1 MIDIHRLVADQKDLI
16 IDLRRT
22 LHRIPETAYTEKKTS
37 AYVAN
42 YLNDLQFEVKTGIAR
57 YGVVGLMKTG
67 RPGPTLMIRAD
78 MDALPLKEDTGLAF
92 ASEHEGVMHACG
104 HDAHMAMV
112 LGAAT
117 VLNTIKDELAGNI
130 KFLFQPAEEGPGGA
144 KPMIEAGVMESP
156 KVDYCIGGHMW
167 PDIPEGTIGVRPGPF
182 MAAMDRFDIKIKG
195 KGGHG
200 AMPHLCVDALEV
212 GAQIVNALQR
222 IVSRQMDPLEPTVVT
237 VGTFH
242 AGTAFNIIP
251 AEAELSGT
259 TRTFNPDIWN
269 AWQARL
275 EKVVR
280 GVCESMGS
288 DFELTYGQ
296 GYPVTINDKSMAGIV
311 HHCAEM
317 VVGED
322 RVVVPQKTMGG
333 EDFAFYLQKSKGCF
347 FALGVGREGAAA
359 VHNPS
364 FDFNEDVMLLGLET
378 YCRVALELLG
388 SGIKIPSPRSKK
400 RDFESN

>member
-1 MIDIHRLVADQKDLI
+1 MGNIHQLVRELKDRVI
-16 IDLRRT
+16 NIRRD

-37 AYVAN
+37 AYVADF
-42 YLNDLQFEVKTGIAR
+42 LNNLGLEVQTGIAQ
-57 YGVVGLMKTG
+57 YGVIGLMKTD

-78 MDALPLKEDTGLAF
+78 MDALPLKEDTGLPF

-117 VLNTIKDELAGNI
+117 VLNKIKNELKGNI

-144 KPMIEAGVMESP
+144 KPMIEAGVMENP
-156 KVDYCIGGHMW
+156 KVDYSIGCHVW

-195 KGGHG
+195 RGGHG
-200 AMPHLCVDALEV
+200 AMPHVCVDALEV
-212 GAQIVNALQR
+212 GTQVVSAFQR
-222 IVSRQMDPLEPTVVT
+222 IVSRHMDPLDPTVVT

-259 TRTFNPDIWN
+259 TRTFNQDTWN
-269 AWQARL
+269 TWESRV

-280 GVCESMGS
+280 GVCESMGV
-288 DFELTYGQ
+288 DFVLKYSQ
-296 GYPVTINDKSMAGIV
+296 GYPVTINDESAAEV
-311 HHCAEM
+311 VRRCAEK

-322 RVVVPQKTMGG
+322 RVVMPQKTMGG

-347 FALGVGREGAAA
+347 FALGVGREGAVP
-359 VHNPS
+359 VHNQQ
-364 FDFNEDVMLLGLET
+364 FDFNEDILSLGMQT
-378 YCRVALELLG
+378 HCQVGLELL
-388 SGIKIPSPRSKK
+388 KLK
-400 RDFESN
+400 